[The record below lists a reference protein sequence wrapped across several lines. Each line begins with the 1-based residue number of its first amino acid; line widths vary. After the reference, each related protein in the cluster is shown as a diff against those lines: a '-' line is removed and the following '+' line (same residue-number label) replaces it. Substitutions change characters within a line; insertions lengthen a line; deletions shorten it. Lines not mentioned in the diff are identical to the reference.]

1 MAYLEKLTGIKSLD
15 TKQCLARL
23 SPPPVKLTS
32 FVGGKFPPPLSL
44 SPPPFQKKRRESF
57 MIVAYLCVCKSK
69 DLYNL
74 RYKSNKCK

>member
-32 FVGGKFPPPLSL
+32 FVGGKFPPPLSH
-44 SPPPFQKKRRESF
+44 SPPPPSKKKGESH
-57 MIVAYLCVCKSK
+57 L
-69 DLYNL
+69 
-74 RYKSNKCK
+74 